1 MYQLACFGREREQS
15 FIIGIVDLI
24 KDTYSKFN
32 YNKSHIPYRD
42 SKITRYLSESLEGRA
57 KIILCVCISK
67 FSIHLEESFSS
78 LIFAT
83 QASTLKVDSIR
94 NDVFTMSNNG
104 KKSVEKPAS
113 SLYETPLRSKTIEST
128 KDQRLSHREHS
139 NNRSFHDV
147 PLFNKNDLSRNIGGQ
162 KLM

>member
-1 MYQLACFGREREQS
+1 MHQLACFGREIEQS
-15 FIIGIVDLI
+15 IIIGIVDII

-104 KKSVEKPAS
+104 KKSV
-113 SLYETPLRSKTIEST
+113 
-128 KDQRLSHREHS
+128 
-139 NNRSFHDV
+139 
-147 PLFNKNDLSRNIGGQ
+147 
-162 KLM
+162 